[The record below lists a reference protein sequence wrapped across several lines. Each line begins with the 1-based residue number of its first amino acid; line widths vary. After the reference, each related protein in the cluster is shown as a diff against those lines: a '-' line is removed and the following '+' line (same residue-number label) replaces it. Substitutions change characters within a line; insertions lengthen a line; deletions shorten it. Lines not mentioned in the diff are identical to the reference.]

1 MQINIQ
7 SDGLPIYQQ
16 IANQIRYRIAA
27 RNLKPGDE
35 VPSIRSLAESL
46 RVNPNTVARA
56 YRELETEGMLEK
68 RRTKGTYV
76 AKQDHQQSI
85 RQRAQQLEPHLD
97 TLIMYAVQLGLSLDH
112 VTEQLRERIEVLE
125 KRRTKN
131 KEDLA

>member
-1 MQINIQ
+1 
-7 SDGLPIYQQ
+7 
-16 IANQIRYRIAA
+16 
-27 RNLKPGDE
+27 
-35 VPSIRSLAESL
+35 
-46 RVNPNTVARA
+46 
-56 YRELETEGMLEK
+56 MLEK

-76 AKQDHQQSI
+76 AEQDHQQSI
-85 RQRAQQLEPHLD
+85 RQRARQLEPHLD